1 MAKKPSSPS
10 MAFAVAQLE
19 KNPRIAFGDL
29 KAAADKKGLQVLPII
44 YGRAK
49 KALGLQRRSVVKPG
63 RRVAG
68 RSPNPPAPVVP
79 GAVPAARPRRGRPP
93 KTASASLDGSLS
105 QLMETVQQAE
115 LHRQALE
122 QIQVIID
129 NALRPKRGRG
139 RPRKS

>member
-19 KNPRIAFGDL
+19 KNPRIAFGEL

-49 KALGLQRRSVVKPG
+49 KALGLQRRSTAKPG

-68 RSPNPPAPVVP
+68 RSPLPAATPAVP
-79 GAVPAARPRRGRPP
+79 GVVKPRRGRPP
-93 KTASASLDGSLS
+93 KSASTPTLDGSLS
-105 QLMETVQQAE
+105 QLMEAVQQAE
-115 LHRQALE
+115 VHRQALE
-122 QIQVIID
+122 QIQQILD
-129 NALRPKRGRG
+129 NALHPRRGPG
-139 RPRKS
+139 RPRKT